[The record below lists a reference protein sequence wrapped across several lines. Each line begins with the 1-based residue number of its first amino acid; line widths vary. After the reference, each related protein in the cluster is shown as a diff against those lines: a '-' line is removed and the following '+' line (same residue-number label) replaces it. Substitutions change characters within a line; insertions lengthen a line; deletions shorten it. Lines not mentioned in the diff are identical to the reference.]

1 MTEYVSKQVAINKPD
16 TLIYEALSSFDNF
29 TPILKDKVDGW
40 QATADTCS
48 FSMKGLTLKLKMM
61 DKEPSKMI
69 KITGDNMPFEFYF
82 WIQLHQ
88 VSEADTRMRLTI
100 HAKLNAMLKMMVGK
114 KLQTAVNDMAEQI
127 ANSFNSI

>member
-1 MTEYVSKQVAINKPD
+1 MTEYISHQVAINKPD
-16 TLIYEALSSFDNF
+16 TIIYQALSSFDNF
-29 TPILKDKVDGW
+29 TPILHDKVDGW

-61 DKEPSKMI
+61 DKEPSKVI

-88 VSEADTRMRLTI
+88 VSENDTRMRLTI

-114 KLQTAVNDMAEQI
+114 KLQTAVNDMADQI

>member
-16 TLIYEALSSFDNF
+16 TLIYQALSSFDNF

-61 DKEPSKMI
+61 DKEPSKVI

-88 VSEADTRMRLTI
+88 VSEVDTRMRLTI

>member
-1 MTEYVSKQVAINKPD
+1 MTEYVSKQVTVNKPD
-16 TLIYEALSSFDNF
+16 TIIYQTLSSFDNF

-61 DKEPSKMI
+61 DKEPSKVI

-88 VSEADTRMRLTI
+88 VSETETRMRLTI